1 MRLLRSYAPERKETF
16 KKYELIGKPYST
28 LLNFDTDDDGNV
40 VYGYGLSSG
49 SETTLANVKAGE
61 KVFASKLNGRIF
73 FFTRSVS
80 DKIVC
85 FNESATATEIAT
97 TDKAGSLTVKKSA
110 GAGKEVVF
118 ITDGKKTY
126 IFDGETV
133 TESVVPPFKDLC
145 DFCGATAVITAD
157 DAKTLFIGGVSDSEA
172 DLSLNGAVYVTLPES
187 AEGLYSLNDDLY
199 IFCKKA
205 IYRLSAEESRR
216 NYKLEPAF
224 GLKRDYISDSLVKVR
239 NKAVFMTGDGIHV
252 FDGKKIIKNNFF
264 NNTEDK
270 DVSVSHC
277 FCADGRY
284 VARVLKFGIPVFV
297 YYNAEKDNGGV
308 IFDFATEPVVD
319 AGGGEVFYGRTS
331 TGVKPMV
338 RQTNATPGSCKI
350 TYKINFGNKRITL
363 GKVYSKGTS
372 AGFIVNGGG
381 GDATFSFKNGD
392 YTDVRLSGK
401 EILITLTNASASCK
415 IEKITLYIKEN

>member
-16 KKYELIGKPYST
+16 KKYELKGRPYST

-49 SETTLANVKAGE
+49 SEITLANVRSGE
-61 KVFASKLNGRIF
+61 KVFATKLNGKIF
-73 FFTRSVS
+73 FFTKNES

-97 TDKAGSLTVKKSA
+97 TDEASSLIVKKSTD
-110 GAGKEVVF
+110 AGKEVVF

-126 IFDGETV
+126 IFDGETSG
-133 TESVVPPFKDLC
+133 ESGVPPFKDLS
-145 DFCGATAVITAD
+145 DFCGATAVITSD
-157 DAKTLFIGGVSDSEA
+157 NAKTLFIGGVSGSDA
-172 DLSLNGAVYVTLPES
+172 DLGLDGAVYVTLPES

-216 NYKLEPAF
+216 NYKLRLAF
-224 GLKRDYISDSLVKVR
+224 DLKRDYLSDSLVKVR
-239 NKAVFMTGDGIHV
+239 DKAVFMTGDGIHV
-252 FDGKKIIKNNFF
+252 FDGKKITKNNFF

-277 FCADGRY
+277 FCANGRY
-284 VARVLKFGIPVFV
+284 VARVLKYGIPMFV

-308 IFDFATEPVVD
+308 VFDLVTEPVVD
-319 AGGGEVFYGRTS
+319 AGGGEAFYGRTS

-363 GKVYSKGTS
+363 GKVYSKGTN
-372 AGFIVNGGG
+372 AEFIVNGGG

-392 YTDVRLSGK
+392 YTEVRLSGK
-401 EILITLTNASASCK
+401 EILLTLTNASTNCK